1 MKGTYFLGADRET
14 KFEVREMKP
23 GPLGPEEV
31 LVKNYSCGV
40 CGTDVHIYHGEEGS
54 AAVNPPVVLGHEFS
68 GVVVEVGEK
77 VTDLKADRA
86 ATRASITSTTGIRR
100 AIS

>member
-23 GPLGPEEV
+23 GPLGSEEV
-31 LVKNYSCGV
+31 LVKNYSCGI

-68 GVVVEVGEK
+68 GG
-77 VTDLKADRA
+77 LK
-86 ATRASITSTTGIRR
+86 SRR
-100 AIS
+100 SCGHRPQYLLPAVHSLPYGKKAEL

>member
-23 GPLGPEEV
+23 GPLGSEEV
-31 LVKNYSCGV
+31 LVKNYSCGI

-77 VTDLKADRA
+77 VTDLKAGDHV
-86 ATRASITSTTGIRR
+86 
-100 AIS
+100 AIDPNIYCQQCIP